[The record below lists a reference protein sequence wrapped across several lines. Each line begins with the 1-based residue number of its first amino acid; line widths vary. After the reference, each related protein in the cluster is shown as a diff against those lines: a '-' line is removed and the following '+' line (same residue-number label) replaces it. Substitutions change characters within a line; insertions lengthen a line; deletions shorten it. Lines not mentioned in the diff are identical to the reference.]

1 MGLSKRDLS
10 IELQSQIPILRPI
23 IHARRVNISVKFQD
37 LYGFTVEGYVDD
49 ANILNVVRK
58 KVREQGKLWWGLEAS
73 KWANC
78 CLQTHV
84 TSDFKSSL
92 KFLVLVNGITVEK
105 LIRKGIP
112 PVLRPKVWFTLS
124 GVAKKNSIVPDS
136 YYNDI
141 GLFDM
146 NVLLNFTP
154 GDQFYEIEAITVT
167 EYQVVDYYEI
177 IQEPMDFG
185 TMRAKLHEGLYTFLN
200 NMRERD
206 AFQLFGYNLFHVG
219 GCRDGKGCGSTE
231 VDGRSTYKPLLDL
244 NNNTLFKK

>member
-1 MGLSKRDLS
+1 MRGGAGRRRKWSW
-10 IELQSQIPILRPI
+10 ELGDKE
-23 IHARRVNISVKFQD
+23 RR
-37 LYGFTVEGYVDD
+37 EGVDVGVRI
-49 ANILNVVRK
+49 ANIFEVVRK

-84 TSDFKSSL
+84 TSDLKSSL
-92 KFLVLVNGITVEK
+92 KFSVLVNGITVEK

-112 PVLRPKVWFTLS
+112 PVLRPNVWFTLS

-146 NVLLNFTP
+146 NVLLDFTP
-154 GDQFYEIEAITVT
+154 GDQFYEIEAITGWMT
-167 EYQVVDYYEI
+167 
-177 IQEPMDFG
+177 
-185 TMRAKLHEGLYTFLN
+185 
-200 NMRERD
+200 ERD

-219 GCRDGKGCGSTE
+219 EGCRDGKGCGSTE

-244 NNNTLFKK
+244 NNDRVIGICLIDAPMISILCENHQQKEKLFQASDLANKEHVSKAEARAC